1 MFLFILILL
10 LVFVTPIILL
20 VFIYNRLVTLKN
32 QAENAWHQIEVQL
45 QRRADL
51 IPNLVETV
59 KGYASHERGVFE
71 KVTQARSNWQTA
83 GSLKEKAEATD
94 SLTTALKSLFA
105 IAENYPDLKANQ
117 NFLTLQKQLSEIE
130 ANLASSRQFYN
141 DTVMSYNNL
150 QQTFPSNLMANMFGF
165 KLREY
170 FETEEVAKRAVP
182 KVDFRS

>member
-1 MFLFILILL
+1 MFLFLLILL

-32 QAENAWHQIEVQL
+32 QAENAWHQIDVQL

-71 KVTQARSNWQTA
+71 KVTQARSNWQSA
-83 GSLKEKAEATD
+83 GSLKEKAEATE
-94 SLTTALKSLFA
+94 SLSTALKSLFA

-117 NFLTLQKQLSEIE
+117 NFLTLQKELSEIE

-141 DTVMSYNNL
+141 DTVLSYNNL

-170 FETEEVAKRAVP
+170 FETEEAAKRAVP

>member
-1 MFLFILILL
+1 MFLFILILF
-10 LVFVTPIILL
+10 VIFVTPIIMLI
-20 VFIYNRLVTLKN
+20 FIYNRLVTLKN
-32 QAENAWHQIEVQL
+32 QAENAWHQIDVQL

-71 KVTQARSNWQTA
+71 KVTQARSNWQSA

-94 SLTTALKSLFA
+94 SLSTALKSLFA

-117 NFLTLQKQLSEIE
+117 NFLTLQKELSDIE
-130 ANLASSRQFYN
+130 ANLLSSRQYYN
-141 DTVMSYNNL
+141 NTVLSYNNL
-150 QQTFPSNLMANMFGF
+150 QQTFPSNLLANMFGF

-170 FETEEVAKRAVP
+170 FETEEATKRAVP

>member
-1 MFLFILILL
+1 MDLNKILIVIGIAIVLWIV
-10 LVFVTPIILL
+10 LV
-20 VFIYNRLVTLKN
+20 YNRLIAFKN
-32 QAENAWHQIEVQL
+32 RAKEAWSDIEVQL
-45 QRRADL
+45 KRRYDL
-51 IPNLVETV
+51 IPNLVETI
-59 KGYASHERGVFE
+59 KGYAAHERGVFE

-83 GSLKEKAEATD
+83 GSLPEKAQATD
-94 SLTTALKSLFA
+94 QLSNALKSLFA
-105 IAENYPDLKANQ
+105 ITENYPDLKANQ

-141 DTVMSYNNL
+141 DTVMSYNHL